1 MHLLFLIYFQNVLLK
16 VDFVLMSWI
25 TNWKMFSV
33 LKSGDI
39 FFKDIWNSQKNV
51 NEAKYVL
58 PSLLAGLFITWQ
70 GYRYFTVVNMT
81 A

>member
-1 MHLLFLIYFQNVLLK
+1 MIFSLK
-16 VDFVLMSWI
+16 TFEI
-25 TNWKMFSV
+25 AK
-33 LKSGDI
+33 
-39 FFKDIWNSQKNV
+39 KDV
-51 NEAKYVL
+51 NEAKYLL

>member
-1 MHLLFLIYFQNVLLK
+1 
-16 VDFVLMSWI
+16 
-25 TNWKMFSV
+25 MFSV

-39 FFKDIWNSQKNV
+39 FFKDIWNSKKNV